1 MSVLALCS
9 AHGAPGVTTTAFA
22 LTSVWP
28 VARPGRG
35 VLLVDADPAG
45 SGLLVGPLRGGV
57 PASAGVSVLAAARAP
72 LSVEQ
77 VLAACVALDG
87 EARRVVLPGVAD
99 PRQAR
104 PLAGTWSALVEVAQ
118 DLSAGGV
125 DVVVDVGRLG
135 HRWEPSVWLEA
146 ADLLV
151 VVVRGDLSAVL
162 PAAAAVRAL
171 GAARAARSGVVGVVV
186 DPGPYRAAEIAS
198 ALGVADVLTMP
209 RDARA
214 ARALMDGASGGWLDR
229 SPLLR
234 SARSVVQGLTD
245 LAPDVA
251 PAVAR

>member
-1 MSVLALCS
+1 
-9 AHGAPGVTTTAFA
+9 
-22 LTSVWP
+22 
-28 VARPGRG
+28 
-35 VLLVDADPAG
+35 
-45 SGLLVGPLRGGV
+45 
-57 PASAGVSVLAAARAP
+57 VLAAARAP